1 VAAQENWQLVES
13 QHTISVPIVPIRVIT
28 FTVKP
33 EMLPFLLFF
42 VLAIVV
48 IVAAI
53 HSHRAAQHRV
63 AQLAA
68 LAARLRW
75 NFNPAEFSDY
85 TLDSFAA
92 FTRGHSQ
99 SAYNT
104 LRGVIEIDDAEWTAQ
119 AGDFEYKTTSH
130 NGKRTTTHTHYL
142 SYLVIDTPHLGAP
155 DLAIRREGFLDRF
168 AGFMGFDDIDFE
180 SAEFSERFH
189 VKSSNRRFAYAVL
202 DPRMMEFL
210 LESAPPTIE
219 MHAGR
224 CCLLRGESQ
233 WTPDEFGATI
243 AWARDFFARWPR
255 QIPSVLDT

>member
-1 VAAQENWQLVES
+1 M
-13 QHTISVPIVPIRVIT
+13 PIVPFREIAPT
-28 FTVKP
+28 AEL
-33 EMLPFLLFF
+33 EMLPFLFF
-42 VLAIVV
+42 IVLAIVV

-53 HSHRAAQHRV
+53 HSHNVAKQRV
-63 AQLAA
+63 AELSA

-75 NFNPAEFSDY
+75 SFDPSEISDY
-85 TLDSFAA
+85 TLDSFGV

-104 LRGVIEIDDAEWTAQ
+104 LRGVIEINDGEWTGQ

-155 DLAIRREGFLDRF
+155 DLAIRREGFFDRF

-189 VKSSNRRFAYAVL
+189 VKSSNKRFAYAVL

-219 MHAGR
+219 LRAGR
-224 CCLLRGESQ
+224 CCLLRGDSQ
-233 WTPDEFGATI
+233 WTPDQFAATI
-243 AWARDFFARWPR
+243 AWAREFFARWPR
-255 QIPSVLDT
+255 QVPSVLDS

>member
-1 VAAQENWQLVES
+1 
-13 QHTISVPIVPIRVIT
+13 
-28 FTVKP
+28 
-33 EMLPFLLFF
+33 MLPILLFG
-42 VLAIVV
+42 VLALVV

-53 HSHRAAQHRV
+53 HAHNVAKRRV
-63 AQLAA
+63 AELSA
-68 LAARLRW
+68 LAARLQW
-75 NFNPAEFSDY
+75 SFDPTEISDD

-104 LRGVIEIDDAEWTAQ
+104 LRGLLKINGGEWSAQ

-142 SYLVIDTPHLGAP
+142 SYLLIDTPHLGAP
-155 DLAIRREGFLDRF
+155 DLAIRREGFFDRF

-189 VKSSNRRFAYAVL
+189 VKSPNKRFAYAVL

-219 MHAGR
+219 FRAGR
-224 CCLLRGESQ
+224 CCLLREESQ
-233 WTPDEFGATI
+233 WTPDEFAATI
-243 AWARDFFARWPR
+243 AWAQEFFSRWPR
-255 QIPSVLDT
+255 QIPSALDA